1 MTTTLPYQTD
11 AEAAVLRDVW
21 TRFLVA
27 RREAELAL
35 AVALAARGQP
45 TARVVDVTPDGL
57 RCDGVTDG
65 GADG

>member
-1 MTTTLPYQTD
+1 MSALPYQTE

-21 TRFLVA
+21 ARFVTA

-45 TARVVDVTPDGL
+45 TARVVDVTADGL
-57 RCDGVTDG
+57 LIED
-65 GADG
+65 ADG